1 MLDWWSVV
9 LVHSSLARNFI
20 AEALSG
26 LSDATRHTFAVVKEV
41 CTLWNRSKSRQLL
54 SRSIQA
60 SSSSYRT
67 LLLTTRFHK
76 ALSGNT
82 PVLQYSSMYGVSAYL
97 LRTRCTS
104 GMKPI
109 MWLVRVV
116 LNWRSL
122 RLNSLFASSSGP
134 SLHSDCKNRSFSVPM
149 CAWIMVHPRYIY
161 YIIVQKIP
169 PGQLKVYWWWR
180 SNAEMNHGTLCF
192 C

>member
-26 LSDATRHTFAVVKEV
+26 LSDASRRTFAVVKEV

-76 ALSGNT
+76 VLSGNT

-97 LRTRCTS
+97 LRTRCPS
-104 GMKPI
+104 GMMPI
-109 MWLVRVV
+109 IWLVCVV

-122 RLNSLFASSSGP
+122 RLNSLFASSSSP
-134 SLHSDCKNRSFSVPM
+134 NLYSDCKKQEFQ
-149 CAWIMVHPRYIY
+149 C
-161 YIIVQKIP
+161 
-169 PGQLKVYWWWR
+169 VYVCL
-180 SNAEMNHGTLCF
+180 NTGEP
-192 C
+192 

>member
-26 LSDATRHTFAVVKEV
+26 LSDATSHTFAVVKEV
-41 CTLWNRSKSRQLL
+41 CTLLNRSKSRQLL

-97 LRTRCTS
+97 LRTRCTF

-134 SLHSDCKNRSFSVPM
+134 SLQNELTTITNDYD
-149 CAWIMVHPRYIY
+149 MVSMPLLDMRWTR
-161 YIIVQKIP
+161 V
-169 PGQLKVYWWWR
+169 
-180 SNAEMNHGTLCF
+180 
-192 C
+192 